1 MKSRFLFVFQA
12 VFFAGIFFA
21 GDAFGQQDKLPEIV
35 AKNRTQLMLK
45 EGRFSGTAAPVLEKA
60 LAESQFVLI
69 GEEHGTEQVP
79 AFVSAV
85 CNVVGP
91 GGFHT
96 MAVEAGP
103 RAAAAIQ
110 PWIGSPNSREQL
122 AQFEK
127 KYPDTIAFFNLQPE
141 LDLLS
146 HCAAVAR
153 GGTFQVW
160 GLDQEFMGASGY
172 LLTSILE
179 THPGKQARAETE
191 RLVAKNEEARNKAAQ
206 SGNPG
211 ELFMMSAS
219 DSDLAGLRELLQKE
233 GDATAQAL
241 LGELMESRE
250 IYYKN
255 ASAGAES
262 NRQRA
267 LLMKRNFVR
276 NYQATARAEGAVP
289 KILMKFGDWHLYRG
303 FNPLLNNDI
312 GNTMAELADGMG
324 MKSLHIAILAVKGT
338 RLRFA
343 GIGRPYQPETF
354 RLLDDKDYQFL
365 QPMVDHLEPSGWTMF
380 DLRGIRNATG
390 HGTLDRDMER
400 LVLGYDLLIL
410 IPDSTAS
417 TQIR

>member
-1 MKSRFLFVFQA
+1 MKRIAVFVLQA
-12 VFFAGIFFA
+12 VVLVGALGT
-21 GDAFGQQDKLPEIV
+21 GGAFGQQDKLLDSLT
-35 AKNRTQLMLK
+35 ANRTQLVLRD
-45 EGRFSGTAAPVLEKA
+45 GNFTGTGASVLEKA
-60 LAESQFVLI
+60 LAQSQFVLI
-69 GEEHGTEQVP
+69 GEEHGTQEVP
-79 AFVSAV
+79 AFTSAV

-91 GGFHT
+91 LGFHT

-103 RAAAAIQ
+103 QAVAALQ
-110 PWIGSPNSREQL
+110 PWIGSKKSGEQL
-122 AQFEK
+122 AHFEK
-127 KYPDTIAFFNLQPE
+127 KFPDTIAFFNLQPE

-146 HCAAVAR
+146 HCAAVAQ

-160 GLDQEFMGASGY
+160 GLDQEFMGSSGY

-179 THPGKQARAETE
+179 THPGKQATTETE
-191 RLVAKNEEARNKAAQ
+191 RLLANNEEARTSAAK

-211 ELFMMSAS
+211 ELFMMSAT
-219 DSDLAGLRELLQKE
+219 DSELAGLRELLKE
-233 GDATAQAL
+233 DGNATAQAL
-241 LGELMESRE
+241 LAELMESRE

-255 ASAGAES
+255 ATAGAES

-276 NYQATARAEGAVP
+276 HYQATARAEGAVP
-289 KILMKFGDWHLYRG
+289 KILMKFGDWHLYKG

-312 GNTMAELADGMG
+312 GNTMVELADGMG
-324 MKSLHIAILAVKGT
+324 MKSLHIAILAVKGS

-354 RLLDDKDYQFL
+354 RMLDDKDYKFL

-380 DLRGIRNATG
+380 DLRAIRKAAFQ
-390 HGTLDRDMER
+390 GTLDRDMER

>member
-1 MKSRFLFVFQA
+1 MKRKAIFILPALVFV
-12 VFFAGIFFA
+12 GSLCTS
-21 GDAFGQQDKLPEIV
+21 GAFGQQDKLLDSLT
-35 AKNRTQLMLK
+35 KNQTQLMLK
-45 EGRFSGTAAPVLEKA
+45 DGKFTGTAVPILEKG

-79 AFVSAV
+79 VFTSAV
-85 CNVVGP
+85 CNFVGP
-91 GGFHT
+91 LGFHT
-96 MAVEAGP
+96 MAIEAGP
-103 RAAAAIQ
+103 RAVAAIQ
-110 PWIGSPNSREQL
+110 PWIGSINSREQL

-127 KYPDTIAFFNLQPE
+127 RFPDTIAFFNLQPE

-146 HCAAVAR
+146 HCAAVAQ

-160 GLDQEFMGASGY
+160 GLDQEFMGSSGY

-179 THPGKQARAETE
+179 THPGKQATAETE
-191 RLVAKNEEARNKAAQ
+191 RLLAKNEEARTSAAK

-211 ELFMMSAS
+211 ELFMMSAT
-219 DSDLAGLRELLQKE
+219 DAELAGLRELLKKE

-241 LGELMESRE
+241 LAELMESRE

-255 ASAGAES
+255 ATDGAES

-276 NYQATARAEGAVP
+276 NYQATARAERAVP
-289 KILMKFGDWHLYRG
+289 KIVMKFGDWHLYKG

-312 GNTMAELADGMG
+312 GNTVAELGDGMG

-354 RLLDDKDYQFL
+354 RMLEDKDYKFL
-365 QPMVDHLEPSGWTMF
+365 QPMVDRLEPAGWTMF
-380 DLRGIRNATG
+380 DLRGIRKAAFSG
-390 HGTLDRDMER
+390 ALDRDMER

>member
-1 MKSRFLFVFQA
+1 MRNRIILVLPLLVLVGTFCVA
-12 VFFAGIFFA
+12 DG
-21 GDAFGQQDKLPEIV
+21 FGQQDKLLDSLT
-35 AKNRTQLMLK
+35 KNRTQLVLK
-45 EGRFSGTAAPVLEKA
+45 GGKFTGSGASVLEKA

-79 AFVSAV
+79 AFASAV

-91 GGFHT
+91 LGFHT
-96 MAVEAGP
+96 MAIEAGP
-103 RAAAAIQ
+103 RAVAAIQ
-110 PWIGSPNSREQL
+110 PWIGSTNSREQL

-127 KYPDTIAFFNLQPE
+127 KFPDTIAFFNLQPE

-146 HCAAVAR
+146 HCAAVAQ

-179 THPGKQARAETE
+179 THPGKRATAESE
-191 RLVAKNEEARNKAAQ
+191 RLLAKNEEARASAGK

-219 DSDLAGLRELLQKE
+219 DSELAGLRELLKKE
-233 GDATAQAL
+233 GDAAAQAL
-241 LGELMESRE
+241 LAELMESRE

-255 ASAGAES
+255 ATAGAES

-289 KILMKFGDWHLYRG
+289 KILMKFGDWHLYKG

-324 MKSLHIAILAVKGT
+324 LKSLHIAILAVKGT

-343 GIGRPYQPETF
+343 GIGRPYQSETF
-354 RLLDDKDYQFL
+354 RMLDDKDYKFL
-365 QPMVDHLEPSGWTMF
+365 QPMADHLEPDGWTMF
-380 DLRGIRNATG
+380 DLRGIRKAAYSG
-390 HGTLDRDMER
+390 ALDRDMER

>member
-1 MKSRFLFVFQA
+1 MKNRVIFVFPALVLMA
-12 VFFAGIFFA
+12 VFGT
-21 GDAFGQQDKLPEIV
+21 GGVFGQQDKLV
-35 AKNRTQLMLK
+35 DSLTKNRTQLVLK
-45 EGRFSGTAAPVLEKA
+45 DGKFAGTAAPLLEKA

-69 GEEHGTEQVP
+69 GEEHGTQQVP
-79 AFVSAV
+79 AFASAV

-91 GGFHT
+91 LGFHT

-110 PWIGSPNSREQL
+110 PWIGGANSREQL

-127 KYPDTIAFFNLQPE
+127 KFPDTIAFFNLQPE
-141 LDLLS
+141 LELLS
-146 HCAAVAR
+146 HCAAVAQ

-160 GLDQEFMGASGY
+160 GLDQEFMGSSGY
-172 LLTSILE
+172 LLSRILE
-179 THPGKQARAETE
+179 THPGKQATAETE
-191 RLVAKNEEARNKAAQ
+191 RLLAKNDEARASAAK

-211 ELFMMSAS
+211 ELFMMSVS
-219 DSDLAGLRELLQKE
+219 DADLAGLRALLQKE
-233 GDATAQAL
+233 GDTTAQAL
-241 LGELMESRE
+241 LDELMESRE

-255 ASAGAES
+255 ATAGAES

-289 KILMKFGDWHLYRG
+289 KILMKFGDWHLYKG

-312 GNTMAELADGMG
+312 GNTLAELGDGMG

-354 RLLDDKDYQFL
+354 QMLDDKDYKFL
-365 QPMVDHLEPSGWTMF
+365 QPMVDDLEAGGWTMF
-380 DLRGIRNATG
+380 DLRGIRKAAFQG
-390 HGTLDRDMER
+390 LLDRDMER

>member
-1 MKSRFLFVFQA
+1 MKSKVIVLLLVGTFCA
-12 VFFAGIFFA
+12 SG
-21 GDAFGQQDKLPEIV
+21 GFGQQDKLV
-35 AKNRTQLMLK
+35 ANLTRNRTQLVLK
-45 EGRFSGTAAPVLEKA
+45 DGTFTGTGAPVLEKA

-79 AFVSAV
+79 AFTSGL

-91 GGFHT
+91 LGFHT

-103 RAAAAIQ
+103 RAVAAIK
-110 PWIGSPNSREQL
+110 PWIESQNSREKL

-127 KYPDTIAFFNLQPE
+127 KFPDTIAFLNLQPE
-141 LDLLS
+141 WELLS
-146 HCAAVAR
+146 HCAAVAQ
-153 GGTFQVW
+153 GGPFQVW
-160 GLDQEFMGASGY
+160 GLDQEFMGASGF

-179 THPGKQARAETE
+179 THPGRLATAETE
-191 RLVAKNEEARNKAAQ
+191 RLMATNEEARTKAAQ

-211 ELFMMSAS
+211 ELFMMSAT
-219 DSDLAGLRELLQKE
+219 DAELAGLRELLKKE

-241 LGELMESRE
+241 LAELMESRD

-255 ASAGAES
+255 ATDGAES

-267 LLMKRNFVR
+267 LLMKRTFVR
-276 NYQATARAEGAVP
+276 NYQATARAEGRAP
-289 KILMKFGDWHLYRG
+289 KILMKFGDWHLYKG

-312 GNTMAELADGMG
+312 GNTMAELADGTG

-343 GIGRPYQPETF
+343 GIGRPYQRETF
-354 RLLDDKDYQFL
+354 RMLDDKDYQFL
-365 QPMVDHLEPSGWTMF
+365 RPMVDQLEPAGWSMF
-380 DLRGIRNATG
+380 DLRGIRKAG
-390 HGTLDRDMER
+390 GLGALDRDMER
-400 LVLGYDLLIL
+400 LALGYDLLIL

-417 TQIR
+417 AQIR